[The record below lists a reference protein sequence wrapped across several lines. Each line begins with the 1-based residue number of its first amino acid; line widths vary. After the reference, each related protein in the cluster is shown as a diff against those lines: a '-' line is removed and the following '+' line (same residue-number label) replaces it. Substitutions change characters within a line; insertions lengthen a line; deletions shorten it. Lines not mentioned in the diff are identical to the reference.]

1 MIARIWTART
11 TRAKAP
17 GYADHLRAHVFAH
30 LGGIPG
36 YERALLLQRDVDGE
50 VEVQVITFW
59 RSLEAIGAFA
69 GTDSEAAVVTDEAAA
84 LLTDFDRRVRH
95 FDVVLSDSR

>member
-17 GYADHLRAHVFAH
+17 AYAEYLQTHVFAG
-30 LGGIPG
+30 LREIDG
-36 YERALLLQRDVDGE
+36 YERAVLLQREVGE
-50 VEVQVITFW
+50 NIEVQVITFW
-59 RSLEAIGAFA
+59 RSLDAIRAFA
-69 GTDSEAAVVTDEAAA
+69 GADTETAVVTDAAAA

-95 FDVVLSDSR
+95 FQVIEDP